1 MPIDGDDDH
10 LILVVGVCFAMW
22 QKSPQLNKIT
32 LFGQIFIVLGF
43 SCLNMV
49 EVGEQAKDD
58 DQ

>member
-1 MPIDGDDDH
+1 MSIGGDDDH
-10 LILVVGVCFAMW
+10 LTLVVGVCFAMW
-22 QKSPQLNKIT
+22 QKRPQLSQIS

-49 EVGEQAKDD
+49 GIGEAKDD

>member
-10 LILVVGVCFAMW
+10 LILVVGVYFAMW
-22 QKSPQLNKIT
+22 QKRPQLGKIS
-32 LFGQIFIVLGF
+32 LFRQIFIVLGF

-49 EVGEQAKDD
+49 EIGEQAKDD

>member
-1 MPIDGDDDH
+1 MPIDGDDDR

-22 QKSPQLNKIT
+22 QKRPQLGKIT

-49 EVGEQAKDD
+49 EIAEAKDD